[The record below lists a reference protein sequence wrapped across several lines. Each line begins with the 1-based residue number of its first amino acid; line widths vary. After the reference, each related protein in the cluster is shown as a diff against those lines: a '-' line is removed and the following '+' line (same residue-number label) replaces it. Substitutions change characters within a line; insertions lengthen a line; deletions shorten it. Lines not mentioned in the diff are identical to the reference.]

1 MNQVE
6 TLIAHIEAEA
16 RATTGWTG
24 RPTLSSRVL
33 NALRATDRAAFM
45 PASAAARAY
54 ADAPYPIG
62 HGQTISQPFIVA
74 LMTDLL
80 DLTPESRVLEIGTG
94 SGYQAAILARL
105 AREVFSIETIPALSH
120 NAQQALAQAG
130 LRNVALRVGDGAAGW
145 PEAAPFEAIIVTA
158 AAAEAPPALLGQLA
172 APGRMVIP
180 VGPPGEEQE
189 LRLIARDEAG
199 ALQARG
205 VLAVRFV
212 PLVQPERGNDA
223 RLTPP
228 GGRV

>member
-1 MNQVE
+1 MNPVE

-16 RATTGWTG
+16 RGTAPWTG
-24 RPTLSSRVL
+24 RSALSPRVL
-33 NALRATDRAAFM
+33 HALRATDRAAFM
-45 PASAAARAY
+45 PISAAAKAY

-120 NAQQALAQAG
+120 QARQALAGAG

-145 PEAAPFEAIIVTA
+145 PEAAPFDAIIVTA
-158 AAAEAPPALLGQLA
+158 AAIEVPQTLLGQLA
-172 APGRMVIP
+172 APGRMVVP
-180 VGPPGEEQE
+180 VGPPVAEQE
-189 LRLIARDEAG
+189 LRLIARDGTG
-199 ALQARG
+199 AIHARD

-212 PLVQPERGNDA
+212 PLVRPGA
-223 RLTPP
+223 RD
-228 GGRV
+228 